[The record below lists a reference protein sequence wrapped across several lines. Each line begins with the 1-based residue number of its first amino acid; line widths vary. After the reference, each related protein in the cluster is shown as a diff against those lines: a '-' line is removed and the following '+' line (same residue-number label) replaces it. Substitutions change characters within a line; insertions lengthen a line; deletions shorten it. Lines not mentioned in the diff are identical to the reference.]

1 MFRYWQRFV
10 AVALVVVLPSYA
22 AAPVDTT
29 VRVGFVGPES
39 STTRRGVSAFW
50 QRLRELGW
58 NEGQNLVV
66 ERRWAEGRLD
76 RLPALMAEVVGRKV
90 NVLVTYSTP
99 GGLAA
104 KNATNTIPIVVA
116 TMGDPVGTGLAA
128 SLVHPEGNLTGLSL
142 AQAEGIGGKWLELVQ
157 ETVPR
162 VSTVAVIGNPQSPF
176 VRNVVKE
183 LELIAP
189 TRHLKLLVV
198 EVDRPEAI
206 DSAFLRARQAQAV
219 LIPADPLMV
228 SNRARVVAL
237 AARYRLPCMYGL
249 LDFVDAGGLMAYGPD
264 TAIMFRRAAEYVDKI
279 LRGTKPADLPIE
291 QPTKFEL
298 VVNLKTAKALGLAIP
313 ESVLLQ
319 ANEVIR

>member
-1 MFRYWQRFV
+1 M
-10 AVALVVVLPSYA
+10 
-22 AAPVDTT
+22 
-29 VRVGFVGPES
+29 
-39 STTRRGVSAFW
+39 
-50 QRLRELGW
+50 
-58 NEGQNLVV
+58 
-66 ERRWAEGRLD
+66 
-76 RLPALMAEVVGRKV
+76 
-90 NVLVTYSTP
+90 
-99 GGLAA
+99 
-104 KNATNTIPIVVA
+104 
-116 TMGDPVGTGLAA
+116 
-128 SLVHPEGNLTGLSL
+128 
-142 AQAEGIGGKWLELVQ
+142 
-157 ETVPR
+157 
-162 VSTVAVIGNPQSPF
+162 AVIGNPQSPF

-228 SNRARVVAL
+228 SNRGRVIAL
-237 AARYRLPCMYGL
+237 AAKYRLPCMYGL
-249 LDFVDAGGLMAYGPD
+249 LDFADSGGLMAYGPD
-264 TAIMFRRAAEYVDKI
+264 TAVMFRRAAEYVDRI
-279 LRGTKPADLPIE
+279 LRGSKPADLPIE